1 MSSTRLLKLLIN
13 KNSDLYIES
22 MNHNFDII
30 EQNSNRLLRLVN
42 NIIDIAKTD
51 SNAIDLNLQNINI
64 VELVENTVL
73 SIVPYAQIK
82 NIDVVFD
89 TDVEEIITAVDIEK
103 IERVLLNLLSNAIK
117 FSNYNGSIYTSI
129 YLEDNN
135 IILKVKDKGIG
146 IEKTHFKNIFKKFHQ
161 VDNGFTRHNEGSGIG
176 LSIVGSFIELHGGNV
191 SVSSLKGLGTT
202 FTVSLPINTTCQDV
216 NNNFLSSDK
225 NVDIELSDIYFDR
238 YANN

>member
-1 MSSTRLLKLLIN
+1 M
-13 KNSDLYIES
+13 
-22 MNHNFDII
+22 
-30 EQNSNRLLRLVN
+30 
-42 NIIDIAKTD
+42 
-51 SNAIDLNLQNINI
+51 
-64 VELVENTVL
+64 
-73 SIVPYAQIK
+73 
-82 NIDVVFD
+82 
-89 TDVEEIITAVDIEK
+89 
-103 IERVLLNLLSNAIK
+103 
-117 FSNYNGSIYTSI
+117 
-129 YLEDNN
+129 
-135 IILKVKDKGIG
+135 